1 MRRKVEPLLCELNA
15 HTRWSDG
22 ALTRRAGRSVD
33 RSELFNRNEL
43 FAWVAEHRLPAVA
56 NGDFHELAHPYGWK
70 TLLPCAKDERA
81 VVGYLRSTGRRS
93 RRDDVPLRR
102 AA

>member
-43 FAWVAEHRLPAVA
+43 YAWVAEHRRLPAVA
-56 NGDFHELAHPYGWK
+56 NGDFHELAHLYGWK
-70 TLLPCAKDERA
+70 
-81 VVGYLRSTGRRS
+81 RSCPAGTTSGPSSAISARRRRRS
-93 RRDDVPLRR
+93 
-102 AA
+102 